1 MCLQVKKMTDV
12 QLYTRLS
19 GLPEGLKAQ
28 VADFIEFLQ
37 HKSAKGDLTHPPRK
51 AGKAKG
57 LIEIKENFDDPIEG
71 FEEYL

>member
-1 MCLQVKKMTDV
+1 MTDV

-19 GLPEGLKAQ
+19 GLPVGLKAQ

-37 HKSAKGDLTHPPRK
+37 HKSAKDSQEPSHRI

-57 LIEIKENFDDPIEG
+57 LIEIKDNFDDPIEG

>member
-1 MCLQVKKMTDV
+1 MTDV

-28 VADFIEFLQ
+28 VADFVDFLKY
-37 HKSAKGDLTHPPRK
+37 KSEKSIQAPQRRTAGMAKGM
-51 AGKAKG
+51 
-57 LIEIKENFDDPIEG
+57 IEIKENFDDPIEG

>member
-1 MCLQVKKMTDV
+1 MTDV

-19 GLPEGLKAQ
+19 GLPDGLKAQ

-37 HKSAKGDLTHPPRK
+37 HKSAKADQARLRRK

-57 LIEIKENFDDPIEG
+57 LIELKENFDDPIEG